1 MPTRIV
7 PPDGLICHPPGA
19 GIQFANGSTL
29 RPDHNGHWYL
39 ADSQVHQLDR
49 LLAQGWRRYEEP
61 KPKPVFRDELDRLVN
76 EIPLATHEIL
86 RRCTADEVLI
96 KREGS
101 RLRIRPLRG
110 ISEELRRYI
119 QHNASAILN
128 ELDRR
133 QTVQW
138 ENVE

>member
-1 MPTRIV
+1 MLIRLVKPENLGLHPAGSGVRFA
-7 PPDGLICHPPGA
+7 DG
-19 GIQFANGSTL
+19 SEM
-29 RPDHNGHWYL
+29 RPDRNGHWYL
-39 ADSQVHQLDR
+39 ADSQLHQLAG
-49 LLAQGWRRYEEP
+49 LLARGWKEWKPEQ
-61 KPKPVFRDELDRLVN
+61 PKPVFRDELDRLVN
-76 EIPLATHEIL
+76 EKPLATHEIL
-86 RRCTADEVLI
+86 RRCTAEEVLI